1 MPTGRIQVIPFHTL
15 YISQPK
21 DRPDWSGK
29 TDRAHYAVSHLTRG
43 YYPDGSGRCF
53 SKDVWASEKEQN
65 FSWFYSEL
73 KHHRIAHYIYYLAT
87 DNIRIITHDDTVL
100 LLRGTRNLLKV
111 STTKNP
117 AKIKE
122 AALLHIRGKSTF
134 REYCSTLAGAGV
146 FRWVTDVNH
155 NKRSY
160 YAIDNTLLY
169 IEDVENNK
177 PLI

>member
-1 MPTGRIQVIPFHTL
+1 MDQVVVF
-15 YISQPK
+15 QK
-21 DRPDWSGK
+21 MFEQVR
-29 TDRAHYAVSHLTRG
+29 
-43 YYPDGSGRCF
+43 
-53 SKDVWASEKEQN
+53 KEQN

-87 DNIRIITHDDTVL
+87 DNMVL